1 MKSLIPFI
9 LAALTFLTACEPEV
23 KRVEAEPEKPN
34 APQAAAPAPHAP
46 DPGRVKCPQC
56 AGEKFVMVR
65 SSGVGTDFRQA
76 CPICAGK
83 GFRQLTVPADKKLCP
98 DCRGMGV
105 ILDTAKSGGASLG
118 GGKLGAG
125 SSFANKTTCSRCTGT
140 GLVIAGQKD
149 AR

>member
-23 KRVEAEPEKPN
+23 KRVEATPEKP
-34 APQAAAPAPHAP
+34 QAGEEPAPPKP
-46 DPGRVKCPQC
+46 DPGRIKCPQC

-65 SSGVGTDFRQA
+65 SGGVGTDFRQA

-83 GFRQLTVPADKKLCP
+83 GFRQLTIPANKRLCQ
-98 DCRGMGV
+98 DCKGMGV
-105 ILDTAKSGGASLG
+105 VLDTAKSGGASLG

-125 SSFANKTTCSRCTGT
+125 SSFANKTTCARCTGT
-140 GLVIAGQKD
+140 GLVIAGPKD
-149 AR
+149 AH